1 MRRRTLVVSTA
12 ALLSVACT
20 QEPGRL
26 PPSISEVRLL
36 LFTAS
41 PHDNNISVHLSGDGE
56 SPVRETL
63 AQGQAILH
71 IADDGTGDFKLI
83 ASNIDNVIMAHIH
96 CGPATVNGPIR
107 VWFYPNIGTSGA
119 PAASGA
125 GRHDGVLAEGAFP
138 VALGTL
144 SCPAFAATPT
154 SPAIPAMSLLEAIH
168 AGYAYVNVHT
178 NDGVDGVNTG
188 PGDFPGG
195 EIRAQTAK

>member
-26 PPSISEVRLL
+26 PPRITEVRLP

-71 IADDGTGDFKLI
+71 IADDGTGDFKL
-83 ASNIDNVIMAHIH
+83 V
-96 CGPATVNGPIR
+96 
-107 VWFYPNIGTSGA
+107 IGTRAVLTSSGT
-119 PAASGA
+119 PC
-125 GRHDGVLAEGAFP
+125 DPLGVVDRCG
-138 VALGTL
+138 GTL
-144 SCPAFAATPT
+144 RCTPNATYSAYSC
-154 SPAIPAMSLLEAIH
+154 
-168 AGYAYVNVHT
+168 
-178 NDGVDGVNTG
+178 
-188 PGDFPGG
+188 
-195 EIRAQTAK
+195 R